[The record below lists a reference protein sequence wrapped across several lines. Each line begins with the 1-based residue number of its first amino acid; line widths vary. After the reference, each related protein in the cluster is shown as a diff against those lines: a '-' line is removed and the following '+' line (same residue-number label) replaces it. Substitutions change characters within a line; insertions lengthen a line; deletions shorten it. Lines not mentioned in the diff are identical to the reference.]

1 MENTMTNDEVMQE
14 LLKILKQN
22 SIKKEASDIFEI
34 CNYIDS
40 LQGKIEEMQDE
51 ISNLE
56 LQLKE
61 MQNDTMLNKL
71 REEMSK
77 AQTKVADTYT
87 QIRKEFFIVKE
98 SIKSKAL
105 EITNE
110 FKKKGRAALGKIY
123 EIFNVK
129 DKLVKIRT
137 HVKESQEEISHTLDK
152 IEVFSAGMSEAS
164 HIFKNTFREALDK
177 QAKDYSEIEKK
188 IKMSDV
194 FKKPWRAKQK
204 ILEGMEKVLDGAIDK
219 VTVVQKEVE
228 LNSML
233 KVYDRLESKS
243 SSARE
248 VMPMVAETEP
258 LYGADEFEKYMESH
272 NSTFESKE
280 KDDRIVGKISEILE
294 NGKGR

>member
-1 MENTMTNDEVMQE
+1 MANDEVMQRF
-14 LLKILKQN
+14 LKILKRN
-22 SIKKEASDIFEI
+22 SKEKEASDIFGI
-34 CNYIDS
+34 CTYIDS

-61 MQNDTMLNKL
+61 MQNDKMLNKL

-77 AQTKVADTYT
+77 AQTKIAVTYT
-87 QIRKEFFIVKE
+87 QIRTEFFIVKE

-129 DKLVKIRT
+129 DKFVKMQT

-152 IEVFSAGMSEAS
+152 IEAFSAGMSEAS
-164 HIFKNTFREALDK
+164 HIFKNTFRKALDK

-204 ILEGMEKVLDGAIDK
+204 ILEGMENVLDGAIDK
-219 VTVVQKEVE
+219 VTAVQKEAE

-243 SSARE
+243 SRE
-248 VMPMVAETEP
+248 AMPMVAEYEMI
-258 LYGADEFEKYMESH
+258 YGDDIFEKYMESH
-272 NSTFESKE
+272 NATFESKE
-280 KDDRIVGKISEILE
+280 KDDRIVGKISDTLE